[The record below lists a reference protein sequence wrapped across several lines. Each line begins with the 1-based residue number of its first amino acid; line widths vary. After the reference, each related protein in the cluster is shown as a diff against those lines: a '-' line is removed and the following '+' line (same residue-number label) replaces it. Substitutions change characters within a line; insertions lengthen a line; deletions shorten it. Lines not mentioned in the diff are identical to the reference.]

1 MEVPSESFKG
11 ELGIEEPVIL
21 CEPRIL
27 TVNQWLADTK
37 TNRCGSSFL
46 RNKMMD
52 HWLET
57 AAGRY

>member
-37 TNRCGSSFL
+37 THDS
-46 RNKMMD
+46 NKEKD
-52 HWLET
+52 ET
-57 AAGRY
+57 RIDYKEVTFY

>member
-27 TVNQWLADTK
+27 
-37 TNRCGSSFL
+37 SFSGL
-46 RNKMMD
+46 YSKKASFGLNIPDLKIAKACKRVIN
-52 HWLET
+52 L
-57 AAGRY
+57 